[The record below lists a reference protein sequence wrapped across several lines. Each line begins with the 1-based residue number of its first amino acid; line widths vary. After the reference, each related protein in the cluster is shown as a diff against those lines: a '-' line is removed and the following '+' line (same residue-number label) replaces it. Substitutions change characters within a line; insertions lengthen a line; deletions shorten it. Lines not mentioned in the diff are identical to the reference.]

1 MNALY
6 QSVTDTIIQ
15 ALERGVVPWRK
26 PWDATN
32 PFPVN
37 AISNRPYRGVNVFL
51 LGLSPFTDHRWL
63 TMKQANEKGGRI
75 RKGEKASTAIFW
87 KIWDTENPDQET
99 GELRKLSVPL
109 LRQYRVFN
117 AEQCD
122 GLELSPV
129 HIAKEREH
137 QRLERA
143 ELIVKGMQNPPSI
156 QECGSSAWY
165 NPSKDLVQIPA
176 LGEFQVSDL
185 YYSTLFHE
193 LGHAT
198 GHESRLNRKGVMGHI
213 RFGSG
218 EYSQEELVAELTS
231 AFCSATAG
239 LNTSLIEDTASYIQ
253 GWLSVLKGDEKS
265 LVIAAAQAQRAAD
278 RILATG
284 ASC

>member
-26 PWDATN
+26 PWDTAN

-37 AISNRPYRGVNVFL
+37 AVSGKAYRGVNVFL
-51 LGLSPFTDHRWL
+51 LGLTPFTDHRWL
-63 TMKQANEKGGRI
+63 TMKQANERGGRI
-75 RKGEKASTAIFW
+75 RKGEKSSTAIFW
-87 KIWDTENPDQET
+87 KLWDTENPDQET

-109 LRQYRVFN
+109 LRHYRVFN
-117 AEQCD
+117 AEQCE
-122 GLELSPV
+122 GLDLPEV
-129 HIAKEREH
+129 HRPQERPHE
-137 QRLERA
+137 RIERA
-143 ELIVKGMQNPPSI
+143 EIIVREMKNPPTI

-176 LGEFQVSDL
+176 IGKFKSPDL
-185 YYSTLFHE
+185 YYGTLFHE
-193 LGHAT
+193 LGHSS
-198 GHESRLNRKGVMGHI
+198 GHVTRLNRIGVMEHI

-239 LNTSLIEDTASYIQ
+239 LDTSLIEDSASYIQ
-253 GWLSVLKGDEKS
+253 GWLSVLKGDEKA
-265 LVIAAAQAQRAAD
+265 LVIAAAQAQKAAD
-278 RILATG
+278 WIVCQRCIN
-284 ASC
+284 